1 MSLYVIQFMKFR
13 ALRTPLTSRL
23 TLAPCYLNYL
33 FIFITCNNLQY
44 STRRLIECRMISFSR
59 SRLFGSMWIGSLRS
73 AQLCTL
79 AICWSRLIF
88 SFFLLLVSLSTTYEY
103 LANKLTKMQQQS
115 SIYMNHNNKKIN
127 TRVFII
133 SCWTLLVAGRRKKA
147 KQKNVY
153 PFICPPKRICCT
165 VIAITTTVTLKRTT
179 VAMSLISS
187 WHYLCYWHKNFARLS
202 ICPPRHTASRTA
214 GQPTRRTNG
223 LTDAG
228 AANLSSNKTN

>member
-1 MSLYVIQFMKFR
+1 MQQFAVLYEKIDWV
-13 ALRTPLTSRL
+13 P
-23 TLAPCYLNYL
+23 ND
-33 FIFITCNNLQY
+33 FIFTFTTIWVNVNWQ
-44 STRRLIECRMISFSR
+44 
-59 SRLFGSMWIGSLRS
+59 
-73 AQLCTL
+73 L
-79 AICWSRLIF
+79 AICSIMRTGYLLV
-88 SFFLLLVSLSTTYEY
+88 SFNFFFFCFFLVSLSTTYEY

-214 GQPTRRTNG
+214 GQPARRTNG
-223 LTDAG
+223 LTDAR